1 MGLWF
6 PLLCCKNC
14 AQWASHHRD
23 WWSSRPVLTS
33 TPSSV
38 SMSGSITFNSL
49 ILESIFIYY
58 GPSVLPCDPRCHF
71 TVNWFQ
77 LVLHNM
83 TYHMSNW
90 IPALS
95 PVLQFN
101 YKKRAPLIGR
111 KPNLDSMGTSADVW
125 RCMSSDQFKCVG
137 FASFFRLQFDF
148 NRGLKSKCMRLKEK
162 KRGNIPAIQ
171 SSFVTQNISCCHDYM

>member
-1 MGLWF
+1 MFLSKRIKQLLNNFQALTYARSLWLWQINSKPASN
-6 PLLCCKNC
+6 PLLDKTNNILNLTIWNQWVYGFPFCAVKNC

-38 SMSGSITFNSL
+38 SMSDSITFNSL

-101 YKKRAPLIGR
+101 
-111 KPNLDSMGTSADVW
+111 
-125 RCMSSDQFKCVG
+125 
-137 FASFFRLQFDF
+137 
-148 NRGLKSKCMRLKEK
+148 
-162 KRGNIPAIQ
+162 
-171 SSFVTQNISCCHDYM
+171 